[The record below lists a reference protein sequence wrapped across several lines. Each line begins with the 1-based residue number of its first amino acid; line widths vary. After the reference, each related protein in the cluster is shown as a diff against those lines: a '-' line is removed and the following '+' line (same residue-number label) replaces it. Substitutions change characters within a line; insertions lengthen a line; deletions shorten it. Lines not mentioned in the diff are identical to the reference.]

1 MAQGTKRSLG
11 SAGAAHGGAVGENR
25 PMDFG
30 VCTAAKIDELD
41 YVNLVEDLGYT
52 HLWVADS
59 QMIWS
64 DCYAVMALAAARTT
78 RLRIGTG
85 VAVAGTRPAAVT
97 AASHATINRIAP
109 GRVFCGVGTG
119 NTAMR
124 IMGHK
129 PIPVA
134 EFDDYLATLR
144 ILLDGGEAQVRWRS
158 KTAPARH
165 LMPDAGFV
173 AFTPR
178 MPMYVSAFGPRALEL
193 AAKHG
198 DGLVVSVPPDPEA
211 VRAIRDRYVEAGA
224 RVGRT
229 LENPFITTLNT
240 MVVLR
245 EGEAVDSDRV
255 RHECGAFAIAALH
268 YTYEQL
274 RQYGRRPPAY
284 LEDMWDDYV
293 AMLEE
298 TPEERRHLR
307 IHAGHNCWVE
317 PEEERFVTK
326 ELIERTCL
334 VGTPAQLAARIGE
347 LEAAG
352 LSQMMLLPPLEAKE
366 RVLTAVAEQVFP
378 LL

>member
-1 MAQGTKRSLG
+1 MQ
-11 SAGAAHGGAVGENR
+11 
-25 PMDFG
+25 FG

-64 DCYAVMALAAARTT
+64 DCYAVMALAAQRTT
-78 RLRIGTG
+78 TLQIGTG

-97 AASHATINRIAP
+97 AAAHATINRIAP
-109 GRVFCGVGTG
+109 GRVFCGIGTG

-129 PIPVA
+129 PIPID

-144 ILLDGGEAQVRWRS
+144 VLLDGGEAEIRWRS
-158 KTAPARH
+158 RSARSRH

-173 AFTPR
+173 AFAPR
-178 MPMYVSAFGPRALEL
+178 MPMYVSAFGPRALAL

-198 DGLVVSVPPDPEA
+198 DGLVVSVPPDPGA
-211 VRAIRDRYVEAGA
+211 VRSIRDRYLDAA
-224 RVGRT
+224 RAVGRDVGT
-229 LENPFITTLNT
+229 PFITSLNT
-240 MVVLR
+240 MVVLD
-245 EGEAVDSDRV
+245 EGESVDSDRV
-255 RHECGAFAIAALH
+255 RRECGAFAIAALH
-268 YTYEQL
+268 YTYEQW

-284 LEDMWDDYV
+284 LDEIWPDYC
-293 AMLEE
+293 AMLDEV
-298 TPEERRHLR
+298 PEERRHLR
-307 IHAGHNCWVE
+307 IHLGHNCWVE
-317 PEEERFVTK
+317 PEEERFVTR

-334 VGTPAQLAARIGE
+334 VGTPEQLAAKVRS
-347 LEAAG
+347 LEEAG

-366 RVLTAVAEQVFP
+366 RVLTAVADRVFP
-378 LL
+378 LVSAGGTA